1 MAQKVATARKMK
13 SRQETTSLGQNAT
26 VTAKPRI
33 SDKHLYTPT
42 RDVLKFR
49 PATWDPPPI
58 PWQGLDKALV
68 SNHPAQEV
76 VKIKV
81 VATRTGI
88 MRVVTRRASNVYFS
102 TAQFTCEATPEK

>member
-1 MAQKVATARKMK
+1 M
-13 SRQETTSLGQNAT
+13 G
-26 VTAKPRI
+26 P
-33 SDKHLYTPT
+33 P
-42 RDVLKFR
+42 
-49 PATWDPPPI
+49 PPPPI
-58 PWQGLDKALV
+58 PWKGLDKALV

-102 TAQFTCEATPEK
+102 TAVYVRGYSRKVIIITCFCNDIQVNIKRVSGVNSRQVKIIFVYFNYLPVMARTVLL